1 MRARRESHHNFVRG
15 QNTFT
20 DDNNKKQLR
29 QQKMNIGQEKPR
41 TVPDQRQGS
50 PIQYDEQ
57 KSDGFDEPGKVK
69 AEGKRRNWGEG

>member
-20 DDNNKKQLR
+20 DNDNKQLE
-29 QQKMNIGQEKPR
+29 QQKMNIGLYKPR
-41 TVPDQRQGS
+41 TVPDQWQGS
-50 PIQYDEQ
+50 HIQYDEQ

-69 AEGKRRNWGEG
+69 AEGKRRNWGEE